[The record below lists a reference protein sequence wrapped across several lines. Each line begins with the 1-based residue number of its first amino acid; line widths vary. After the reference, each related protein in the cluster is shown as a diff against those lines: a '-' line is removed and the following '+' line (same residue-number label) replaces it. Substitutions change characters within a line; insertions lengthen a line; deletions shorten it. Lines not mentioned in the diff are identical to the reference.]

1 MKANKK
7 NKKIGFIIDD
17 YFYKYYQPLWNS
29 LAQRIIKEGSQVCLI
44 HDSDGYENK
53 YSGAIFDCLVFFC
66 ENFVYDVENVPYL
79 IVGTKFP
86 GHPSIV
92 LTGDEKGAEKLLRE
106 KKFCLKVRRYKN
118 LSEAEYLNQNYDGV
132 IANSSL
138 AAREFFLSNPDL
150 PLLYFEYDVSHFVNI
165 ASAILVK
172 LISGATNILNR
183 TIPTEIKSSEDLFV
197 NDNFDGERLNGIFE
211 TVISMILSV
220 KSMEEFTYHL
230 KNNLPLL
237 GIEKFSFIEQEKNAD
252 LFKNIVFSRD
262 DEEKREIDI
271 IPEKSRNKSQNTDT
285 RYYFCAY
292 ISERYTDLLSSEKR
306 NALTKILFSIKDT
319 ITELD
324 SLRKEKENAENNNYK
339 KTEFFANMGSELC
352 DPLLNIGAKLS
363 QMEENIE
370 KGLLDKDIISE
381 QLIFLKSQIET
392 QIEKTKTLLELS
404 STEISNLDFEKKLWN
419 IRTIFEDSYFKQ
431 YFENNRIV
439 FEDENYPLINCDKEK
454 LKTSLTAFFEYGE
467 NILNISLS
475 QEGINLVFV
484 PPFSS
489 EQKAEKECFDFSK
502 PEMALAE
509 KVLLL
514 HYAVIFNA
522 SNYLRI
528 TLPYPTLSHQRSK
541 KITQADKVY
550 SLKAEEASE
559 IYALP
564 VKYFFEKKEKTI
576 PKLFYWNSDDS
587 NTDDWL
593 KVNSILKNERLSRIP
608 VICYSKF
615 FEGKTFSEGIK
626 EKIFTEKK
634 DTVLFVGCS
643 KTKYEMWATERN
655 SVSINSSQEIDEV
668 LKEIKP
674 ALIVFEKCDIEAVKK
689 IRKDSKLV
697 TTPILFIPEDMFTE
711 KEVEKICEF
720 PKILYCNHGVCESEE
735 FGNRICEIISSEASG
750 ASTEI
755 LPPHTGALVKKAI
768 YYLNKNSSTQIV
780 RWKLADSVHVSED
793 YLTRV
798 FHQET
803 GLSLWEYLTRYRIFI
818 ARKMLLETNSTIYE
832 IAEKT
837 GFQDQ
842 AYFCRVFKK
851 IYGIPP
857 GKIRTK

>member
-1 MKANKK
+1 MKANRK
-7 NKKIGFIIDD
+7 NRKIGLILDD
-17 YFYKYYQPLWNS
+17 YYYKYYQNLWNP
-29 LAQRIIKEGSQVCLI
+29 LAQKIIKEGSQVCLI
-44 HDSDGYENK
+44 HDNDGYENK
-53 YSGAIFDCLVFFC
+53 YTGTAFDCLVFFC
-66 ENFVYDVENVPYL
+66 ENFVYDVENIPYL
-79 IVGTKFP
+79 IVGSKFP

-92 LTGDEKGAEKLLRE
+92 LSTDEKSAEKMLHE
-106 KKFCLKVRRYKN
+106 KFCSKIRRYKN
-118 LSEAEYLNQNYDGV
+118 LPEAEYLNLHYDGV
-132 IANSSL
+132 ITNSSV
-138 AAREFFLSNPDL
+138 AAKEFLLSNPDL
-150 PLLYFEYDVSHFVNI
+150 PVLYFEYDPAHFVNI
-165 ASAILVK
+165 AVSILMK

-183 TIPTEIKSSEDLFV
+183 TVPTEIRSADDLFV
-197 NDNFDGERLNGIFE
+197 NCTYSDNERLNNIFE
-211 TVISMILSV
+211 TVISSILSV
-220 KSMEEFTYHL
+220 KSMDEFTFKL
-230 KNNLPLL
+230 KSSLPLL
-237 GIEKFSFIEQEKNAD
+237 GIEDFSFIEQEKHAD
-252 LFKNIVFSRD
+252 FIKNIVFPRE
-262 DEEKREIDI
+262 DEERQIIDI
-271 IPEKSRNKSQNTDT
+271 IPEKNKNKSQSTDIKH
-285 RYYFCAY
+285 YFCAH
-292 ISERYTDLLSSEKR
+292 ISERFSELFTAEKR
-306 NALTKILFSIKDT
+306 SFLTKVLFSIRET

-363 QMEENIE
+363 QMEENID

-392 QIEKTKTLLELS
+392 QIDKTKTLLELS

-419 IRTIFEDSYFKQ
+419 IRTLFEDICFKS
-431 YFENNRIV
+431 YFENNRIF
-439 FEDENYPLINCDKEK
+439 FEDEIYPLINCDKEK
-454 LKTSLTAFFEYGE
+454 LKKSLTAFFEHSD
-467 NILNISLS
+467 NVLNISLS
-475 QEGINLVFV
+475 QEGINFVFV

-489 EQKAEKECFDFSK
+489 DQKSEKEIFDFSK

-522 SNYLRI
+522 VNYLRI

-541 KITQADKVY
+541 KVTQADKIY
-550 SLKAEEASE
+550 SLKNEKASE

-564 VKYFFEKKEKTI
+564 VKYFFEKKEKTV
-576 PKLFYWNSDDS
+576 PKLFYWNSDNS

-593 KVNSILKNERLSRIP
+593 KVNSILKNEKLSRVP
-608 VICYSKF
+608 VICYSGF

-643 KTKYEMWATERN
+643 KTKYEMWATEAN
-655 SVSINSSQEIDEV
+655 TVTINSSHEIDEV

-711 KEVEKICEF
+711 KEVERICEF

-735 FGNRICEIISSEASG
+735 FGKRICEIIDSEASG
-750 ASTEI
+750 SSTEI